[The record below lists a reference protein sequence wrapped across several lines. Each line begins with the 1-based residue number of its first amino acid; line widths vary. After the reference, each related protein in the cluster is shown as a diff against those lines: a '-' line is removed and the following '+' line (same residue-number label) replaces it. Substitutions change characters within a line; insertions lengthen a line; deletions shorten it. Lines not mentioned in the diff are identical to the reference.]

1 MEEKKGWKVG
11 ALTIVLVLLFLL
23 VIIIKDVRADG
34 APDTG
39 NGNIVFTE
47 KAIGGTPYKVNV
59 RLTKTISQE
68 DEPYIV
74 LTNENNYSGSLS
86 AQAGQ
91 YTVQATIVD
100 RSADDDIVASVVN
113 ATVYVTAGLEQP
125 ITVYVGTIE
134 DLKAAGAYLE
144 DGDTGYGKTVTEPS
158 PDSQK
163 EDMTESGDIAQT
175 KTDSPELTVDYE
187 EIPETE
193 KGLLEILWGFRYLI
207 VSVLVIAL
215 AVFGVP
221 MIVRRD
227 RNEDDDD
234 RAIWKD

>member
-11 ALTIVLVLLFLL
+11 ALTIVLILLFLL

-39 NGNIVFTE
+39 NGIIVFTE

-144 DGDTGYGKTVTEPS
+144 DGDTGYGKTVTELS

>member
-1 MEEKKGWKVG
+1 MEEKQGWKVG
-11 ALTIVLVLLFLL
+11 ALTIVLVFLFLL

-74 LTNENNYSGSLS
+74 LTSENNYSGSLS

-100 RSADDDIVASVVN
+100 RSADDDIIASVVN

-144 DGDTGYGKTVTEPS
+144 DGDTGYGKTVTEPA

>member
-113 ATVYVTAGLEQP
+113 ATVLVTAGLEQP

-134 DLKAAGAYLE
+134 NLKAAGAYLE

>member
-158 PDSQK
+158 PDRQK

-221 MIVRRD
+221 MIV
-227 RNEDDDD
+227 
-234 RAIWKD
+234 

>member
-23 VIIIKDVRADG
+23 VIIKKDVRADG

-144 DGDTGYGKTVTEPS
+144 DGDTGYGKTVTELS

>member
-134 DLKAAGAYLE
+134 NLKAAGAYLE